1 MVLEVKKKAF
11 FVVRENVMCFFVV
24 AMISIEDDAFRQS
37 DNLLKVIFA
46 HYAKLRNK
54 QSTSCF
60 SNVLKPALFDKNS
73 LAGGS

>member
-1 MVLEVKKKAF
+1 VF
-11 FVVRENVMCFFVV
+11 FVVVV
-24 AMISIEDDAFRQS
+24 MISIENDAFRQS

-46 HYAKLRNK
+46 HAKLRNK

>member
-11 FVVRENVMCFFVV
+11 FVVRENVMRFFVV
-24 AMISIEDDAFRQS
+24 AMIS